1 MTVAVDQPLAS
12 VAALLNALAFLTNS
26 GPATAILKVRAVSK
40 SSRSNSKE
48 PPEPE
53 AHSGSMKNSRHT
65 SMKFSL
71 TLLLSILFGAPGF
84 LSAADAPAKKPNIL
98 LILADDLGAR
108 DLGCFGSTYYETP
121 NLDRLASRGVRLT
134 NAYSASPL
142 CSPTR
147 SSILVG
153 QHPARTGITAPVCH
167 LPTIVMEKKL
177 VSGKARVNVANSVTR
192 LKPDYHTLAEALK
205 GAGYATGHFGK
216 WHLGHNMA
224 AGDTYEPRDQGFDV
238 DWPHTPRA
246 PGPGG
251 GYLAPWK
258 FITDAAI
265 KDDAGRHVDERMAD
279 EAGKFI
285 RASKGRPFFV
295 NFWLFSVHSPWNARA
310 DYIEHFKKKTD
321 PANPQKN
328 PLYAAMVKS
337 MDDAVGRL
345 LRHLDESGE
354 ADSTLIVFWS
364 DNGGYAY
371 PPKQTDPAGFAEI
384 PATSNLPFRSGKAS
398 LYEGGTR
405 EPGIVVWPGKVKAGT
420 TADFLI
426 QSTDLYP
433 TLLSAAGVAPKAEQK
448 TDGFDQS
455 AALTGGTPPRTRVFC
470 HFPHGDAPRDAVMD
484 GFYAG
489 SYIREGDFKLIRFYA
504 RADDGSDELE
514 LYDLSKDPGERTNLA
529 KEKPDLAAKLNSELG
544 AFLKDTDA
552 VMPKLN
558 PDFGKAAPDARPAQ
572 RKKAAAADD
581 LPGGWKNRAGVAA
594 VRDGVL
600 NVQTKGANSFLG
612 VGAPLPA
619 GTARIA
625 FRVRAPQAGEG
636 KVAVLATAGGT
647 ESLSVP
653 YKVAGES
660 VWETITLELPVKE
673 NTGIL
678 RLYLPTNSAAVDFDD
693 IVLTPPQGEPRRW
706 NF

>member
-1 MTVAVDQPLAS
+1 V
-12 VAALLNALAFLTNS
+12 
-26 GPATAILKVRAVSK
+26 K
-40 SSRSNSKE
+40 S
-48 PPEPE
+48 
-53 AHSGSMKNSRHT
+53 T
-65 SMKFSL
+65 L
-71 TLLLSILFGAPGF
+71 TLLTALLLAP
-84 LSAADAPAKKPNIL
+84 LAALAVDRPNVL

-147 SSILVG
+147 SSIMVG
-153 QHPARTGITAPVCH
+153 QNPARTGITAPGCH
-167 LPTIVMEKKL
+167 LPKVTLKKQL
-177 VSGKARVNVANSVTR
+177 LSGNARVNVANSVTR

-205 GAGYATGHFGK
+205 GAGYATAHFGK

-224 AGDTYEPRDQGFDV
+224 PGDAYEPKDQGFDV
-238 DWPHTPRA
+238 DWPHVPRA
-246 PGPGG
+246 AGPGG
-251 GYLAPWK
+251 GYLAPWSK
-258 FITDAAI
+258 FINDPAITDEP
-265 KDDAGRHVDERMAD
+265 GRHVDERMAD

-285 RASKGRPFFV
+285 RASRGRPFFI

-321 PANPQKN
+321 SANPQKN

-354 ADSTLIVFWS
+354 ADNTLIVFWS

-371 PPKQTDPAGFAEI
+371 PPKTTDPEGYAEI

-405 EPGIVVWPGKVKAGT
+405 EPGIVVWPGQVKPGATAG
-420 TADFLI
+420 FLM

-433 TLLSAAGVAPKAEQK
+433 TILGACGVAPKVGHK
-448 TDGFDQS
+448 MDGFDQL
-455 AALTGGTPPRTRVFC
+455 AALKGGPSPRTHVFC

-489 SYIREGDFKLIRFYA
+489 SYLREGSMKLIRFYA

-514 LYDLSKDPGERTNLA
+514 LYDLSTDPGEGHNLA
-529 KEKPDLAAKLNSELG
+529 KEKPEVTAKLNELLQRHLMDN
-544 AFLKDTDA
+544 AAIIPTF
-552 VMPKLN
+552 N
-558 PDFGKAAPDARPAQ
+558 PNFGKAASNT
-572 RKKAAAADD
+572 KAAPKKKSSAPDD
-581 LPGGWKNRAGVAA
+581 LPGGWKNRSGPAT
-594 VRDGVL
+594 VRDGIL
-600 NVQTKGANSFLG
+600 SIQSKGASSFLG
-612 VGAPLPA
+612 IGAGLTT
-619 GTARIA
+619 GTGRFS

-636 KVAVLATAGGT
+636 RVTLLNEAGATET
-647 ESLSVP
+647 LSVP

-660 VWETITLELPVKE
+660 DWETVTLELPVKE
-673 NTGIL
+673 KAGIL
-678 RLYLPTNSAAVDFDD
+678 RLYLPSGSASVALDD
-693 IVLTPPQGEPRRW
+693 IVLTPPQGKPRRW
-706 NF
+706 TF